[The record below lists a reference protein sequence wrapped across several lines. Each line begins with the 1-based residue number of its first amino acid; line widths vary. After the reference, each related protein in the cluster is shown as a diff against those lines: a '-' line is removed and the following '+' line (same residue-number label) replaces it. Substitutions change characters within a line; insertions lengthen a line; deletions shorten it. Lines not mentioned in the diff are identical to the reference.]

1 MRLHRLLVPLAAGV
15 VVLGVF
21 VAVAIALSQKH
32 GVGGAASAG
41 WTELGELVSIKN
53 EAESMAIEGKLP
65 EAHAKYRELFARAQ
79 GHDIKDPAYW
89 DLMERAK
96 MDQDRIYMILLAQQ
110 DPARVLTPPLP
121 GRWGTAP
128 LIGWGAQ
135 FMDWDDDGHFDIVQN
150 FTPCGIGHVAGTL
163 TPVAPGAT
171 LMLYW

>member
-32 GVGGAASAG
+32 GGGGGAASAG
-41 WTELGELVSIKN
+41 WTELSELVSIKN
-53 EAESMAIEGKLP
+53 EAESLAIEGKLP

-110 DPARVLTPPLP
+110 DPTRVLTPPP
-121 GRWGTAP
+121 P
-128 LIGWGAQ
+128 
-135 FMDWDDDGHFDIVQN
+135 
-150 FTPCGIGHVAGTL
+150 
-163 TPVAPGAT
+163 
-171 LMLYW
+171 